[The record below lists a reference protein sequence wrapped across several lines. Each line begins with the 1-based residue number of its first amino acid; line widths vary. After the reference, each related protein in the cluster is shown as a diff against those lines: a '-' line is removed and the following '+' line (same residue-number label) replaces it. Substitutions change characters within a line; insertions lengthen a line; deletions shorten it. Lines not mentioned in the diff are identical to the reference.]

1 MMKKRTLTTAAAVAV
16 ALTMTLSGL
25 PLTASAALG
34 GLPEVSTVRQTEAD
48 SDYDSEKAILSADRL
63 WVTAKG
69 LKQEETSRSSYERLD
84 WSFQK
89 LSGVDTLFDFTLTK
103 AEQHTFTIDAKISGE
118 AKLVLTQDNKTATTL
133 WEDGDAQKT
142 TKTLTLQP
150 GRWRVRLVCTD
161 AGGNLSVTVDEP
173 KSLFTHTRERAQK
186 AYDAIMEP
194 AQKAYEQAVEKAYDR
209 YDNTMVQAGELYVDA
224 GDEAY
229 DRYDKQME
237 QAGEFERASYLDAED
252 GKEQDREYNRRY
264 SRIEREYD
272 DAMESAQDD
281 YDELKDLA
289 DGYLQDRL
297 NKAREELEQAQAK
310 AEQAWDEIVG

>member
-1 MMKKRTLTTAAAVAV
+1 MMKKRTLTTAAVAV

-34 GLPEVSTVRQTEAD
+34 GLPEVSTIRQTGAD

-69 LKQEETSRSSYERLD
+69 LKQEETSRASYERLD

-89 LSGVDTLFDFTLTK
+89 LSGVDTLFDFTLTR
-103 AEQHTFTIDAKISGE
+103 AEQHTFTIDAKVSGE

-173 KSLFTHTRERAQK
+173 KSLFTHTREQAQK

-229 DRYDKQME
+229 DRYDEQME

-310 AEQAWDEIVG
+310 AEQAWDDIVG

>member
-1 MMKKRTLTTAAAVAV
+1 MMKKRTLTTAAVAV

-34 GLPEVSTVRQTEAD
+34 GLPEVSTIRQTGAD

-229 DRYDKQME
+229 DRYDKRME

>member
-1 MMKKRTLTTAAAVAV
+1 MMKKRTLTTAAVAV

-34 GLPEVSTVRQTEAD
+34 GLPEVSTIRQTGAD

-252 GKEQDREYNRRY
+252 GKERDREYNRRY

>member
-1 MMKKRTLTTAAAVAV
+1 MMKKRTLTTAAVAA

-34 GLPEVSTVRQTEAD
+34 GLPEVSTIRQTEAD

-194 AQKAYEQAVEKAYDR
+194 AQKAYERAVEKAYDR

-229 DRYDKQME
+229 DRYDEQME

>member
-1 MMKKRTLTTAAAVAV
+1 MMKKRTLTTAAAAV

-34 GLPEVSTVRQTEAD
+34 GLPEVSTIRQTEAD

-103 AEQHTFTIDAKISGE
+103 AEQHTFTIDAKVSGE

-133 WEDGDAQKT
+133 WEDGDVQKT

-297 NKAREELEQAQAK
+297 NKAKEELEQAQAK

>member
-1 MMKKRTLTTAAAVAV
+1 MMKKRTLTTAAVAV

-34 GLPEVSTVRQTEAD
+34 GLPEVSTIRQTEAD

-186 AYDAIMEP
+186 AYDAIIEP

>member
-1 MMKKRTLTTAAAVAV
+1 MMKKRTLTTAAVAV

-103 AEQHTFTIDAKISGE
+103 AEQHTFTIDEKVSGE

-161 AGGNLSVTVDEP
+161 VGGNLSVTVDEP

-229 DRYDKQME
+229 DRYDEQME

-297 NKAREELEQAQAK
+297 NKAKEELEQAQAK

>member
-1 MMKKRTLTTAAAVAV
+1 MMKKRTLTTAAVAV

-34 GLPEVSTVRQTEAD
+34 GLPEVSTIRQTGAD

-69 LKQEETSRSSYERLD
+69 LKQEETSRASYERLD

-89 LSGVDTLFDFTLTK
+89 LSGVDTLFDFTLIK
-103 AEQHTFTIDAKISGE
+103 AEQHTFTIDAKVSGE

-310 AEQAWDEIVG
+310 AEQAWDDIVG

>member
-1 MMKKRTLTTAAAVAV
+1 MMKKRTLTTAAVAV

-34 GLPEVSTVRQTEAD
+34 GLPGVSTIRQTEAD

-103 AEQHTFTIDAKISGE
+103 AEQHTFTIDAKVSGE

-133 WEDGDAQKT
+133 WEDGNAQKT

-297 NKAREELEQAQAK
+297 NKAKEELEQAQAK
-310 AEQAWDEIVG
+310 AEQAWDDIVG

>member
-1 MMKKRTLTTAAAVAV
+1 MMKKRTLTTAAVAV

-34 GLPEVSTVRQTEAD
+34 GLPGVSTIRQTEAD

-103 AEQHTFTIDAKISGE
+103 AEQHTFTIDAKVSGE

-229 DRYDKQME
+229 DRYDKRME

>member
-1 MMKKRTLTTAAAVAV
+1 MMKKRTLTTAAAAV

-34 GLPEVSTVRQTEAD
+34 GLPEVSTIRQTEAD

-103 AEQHTFTIDAKISGE
+103 AEQHTFTIDAKVSGE

-194 AQKAYEQAVEKAYDR
+194 AQKAYERAVEKAYDR

-297 NKAREELEQAQAK
+297 NKAKEELEQAQAK

>member
-1 MMKKRTLTTAAAVAV
+1 MMKKRTLTTAAVAV

-103 AEQHTFTIDAKISGE
+103 AEHHTFTIDAKVSGE

>member
-1 MMKKRTLTTAAAVAV
+1 MMKKRTLTTAAVAV

-34 GLPEVSTVRQTEAD
+34 GLPEVSTIRQTEAD

-69 LKQEETSRSSYERLD
+69 LKQGETSRSSYERLD

-103 AEQHTFTIDAKISGE
+103 AEQHTFTIDAKVSGE

-133 WEDGDAQKT
+133 WEDGNAQKT
-142 TKTLTLQP
+142 TKTLALQP
-150 GRWRVRLVCTD
+150 GRWRVRFVCTD

-252 GKEQDREYNRRY
+252 GKERDRENNRREK
-264 SRIEREYD
+264 RIERED
-272 DAMESAQDD
+272 GGAMESAQDE
-281 YDELKDLA
+281 YDERKGLA
-289 DGYLQDRL
+289 DGKLQDRL

-310 AEQAWDEIVG
+310 AEQAWDDIVG

>member
-1 MMKKRTLTTAAAVAV
+1 MMKKRTLTTAAVAV

-34 GLPEVSTVRQTEAD
+34 GLPEVSTIRQTGAD

-69 LKQEETSRSSYERLD
+69 LKQEETSRASYERLD

-310 AEQAWDEIVG
+310 AEQAWDNIVG

>member
-1 MMKKRTLTTAAAVAV
+1 MMKKRTLTTAAVAV

-34 GLPEVSTVRQTEAD
+34 GLPEVSTIRQTEAD

-69 LKQEETSRSSYERLD
+69 LKQEETSRSSYEWLD

>member
-1 MMKKRTLTTAAAVAV
+1 MMKKRTLTTAAVAV

-34 GLPEVSTVRQTEAD
+34 GLPEVSTIRQTEAD

-103 AEQHTFTIDAKISGE
+103 AEQHTFTIDAKVSGE

-133 WEDGDAQKT
+133 WEDGNAQKT

-229 DRYDKQME
+229 DRYDKQIE

>member
-1 MMKKRTLTTAAAVAV
+1 MMKKRTLTTAAVAV

-34 GLPEVSTVRQTEAD
+34 GLPEVSTIRQTEAD

-133 WEDGDAQKT
+133 WEDGDVQKT

-229 DRYDKQME
+229 DRYDKRME

-297 NKAREELEQAQAK
+297 NKAKEELEQAQAK

>member
-1 MMKKRTLTTAAAVAV
+1 MMKKRTLTTAAVAA

-34 GLPEVSTVRQTEAD
+34 GLPEVSTIRQAEAD
-48 SDYDSEKAILSADRL
+48 SDYDSEKVILSADRL

-103 AEQHTFTIDAKISGE
+103 AEQHTFTIDAKVSGE

-229 DRYDKQME
+229 DRYDKQIE

>member
-1 MMKKRTLTTAAAVAV
+1 MMKKRTLTTAAVAV

-34 GLPEVSTVRQTEAD
+34 GLPEVSTIRQTEAD

-103 AEQHTFTIDAKISGE
+103 AEQHTFTIDAKVSGE

-194 AQKAYEQAVEKAYDR
+194 AQKAYERAVEKAYDR

-297 NKAREELEQAQAK
+297 NEAKEELEQAQAK

>member
-1 MMKKRTLTTAAAVAV
+1 MMKKRTLTTAAAAV

-103 AEQHTFTIDAKISGE
+103 AEQHTFTIDAKVSGE

-281 YDELKDLA
+281 YDELKGLA

>member
-1 MMKKRTLTTAAAVAV
+1 MMKKRTLTTAAAAV

-34 GLPEVSTVRQTEAD
+34 GLPEVSTIRQTGAD

-103 AEQHTFTIDAKISGE
+103 AEQHTFTIDAKVSGE
-118 AKLVLTQDNKTATTL
+118 AKLVLAQDNKTATTL

-194 AQKAYEQAVEKAYDR
+194 AQKAYERAVEKAYDR

-229 DRYDKQME
+229 DRYDEQME

-310 AEQAWDEIVG
+310 AEQAWDDIVG

>member
-1 MMKKRTLTTAAAVAV
+1 MMKKRTLTTAAVAV

-69 LKQEETSRSSYERLD
+69 LKQEETSRASYERLD

-103 AEQHTFTIDAKISGE
+103 AEQHTFTIDAKVSGE

-264 SRIEREYD
+264 SRIEREYN

-310 AEQAWDEIVG
+310 AEQAWDDIVG

>member
-1 MMKKRTLTTAAAVAV
+1 MMKKRTLTTAAAAV

-34 GLPEVSTVRQTEAD
+34 GLPEVSTIRQTEAD

-103 AEQHTFTIDAKISGE
+103 AEQHTFTIDAKVSGE

-194 AQKAYEQAVEKAYDR
+194 AQKAYERAVEKAYDR

>member
-1 MMKKRTLTTAAAVAV
+1 MMKKRTLTTAAVAV

-34 GLPEVSTVRQTEAD
+34 GLPEVSTIRQTGAD

-69 LKQEETSRSSYERLD
+69 LKQEETSRASYERLD

-103 AEQHTFTIDAKISGE
+103 AEQHTFTIDAKVSGE

-133 WEDGDAQKT
+133 WEDGNAQKT

>member
-1 MMKKRTLTTAAAVAV
+1 MMKKRTLTTAAVAV

-34 GLPEVSTVRQTEAD
+34 GLPEVSTIRQTEAD

-103 AEQHTFTIDAKISGE
+103 AEQHTFTIDAKVSGE

-229 DRYDKQME
+229 DRYDKQIE

-252 GKEQDREYNRRY
+252 GKEQDREDNRRY

>member
-1 MMKKRTLTTAAAVAV
+1 MMKKRTLTTAAVAA
-16 ALTMTLSGL
+16 ALTMTLSGFG
-25 PLTASAALG
+25 LTASAALG
-34 GLPEVSTVRQTEAD
+34 GLPEVSTIRQTEAD

-173 KSLFTHTRERAQK
+173 KSLFTHTRERAEK

>member
-1 MMKKRTLTTAAAVAV
+1 MMKKRTLTTAAVAV

-34 GLPEVSTVRQTEAD
+34 GLPGVSTIRQTEAD

-103 AEQHTFTIDAKISGE
+103 AEQHTFTIDAKVSGE

-209 YDNTMVQAGELYVDA
+209 YDDTMVQAGELYVDA

>member
-1 MMKKRTLTTAAAVAV
+1 MMKKRTLTTAAVAV

-103 AEQHTFTIDAKISGE
+103 AEQHTFTIDAKVSGE
-118 AKLVLTQDNKTATTL
+118 AKLVLAQDNKTATTL

>member
-1 MMKKRTLTTAAAVAV
+1 MMKKRTLTTAAVAV

-34 GLPEVSTVRQTEAD
+34 GLPEVSTIRQIEAD

-69 LKQEETSRSSYERLD
+69 LKQEETSRASYERLD

-150 GRWRVRLVCTD
+150 GRWRVRLVYTD

-297 NKAREELEQAQAK
+297 NKAKEELEQAQAK

>member
-34 GLPEVSTVRQTEAD
+34 GLPEVSTIRQTEAD

-103 AEQHTFTIDAKISGE
+103 AEQHTFTIDAKVSGE

>member
-1 MMKKRTLTTAAAVAV
+1 MMKKRTLTTAAVAV

-34 GLPEVSTVRQTEAD
+34 GLPEVSTIRQTEAD

-252 GKEQDREYNRRY
+252 GKERDREYNRRY

>member
-1 MMKKRTLTTAAAVAV
+1 MMKKRTLTTAAAAV

-310 AEQAWDEIVG
+310 AEQAWDDIVG

>member
-1 MMKKRTLTTAAAVAV
+1 MMKKRTLTTAAVAV

-48 SDYDSEKAILSADRL
+48 SDYDSEKVILSADRL

-69 LKQEETSRSSYERLD
+69 LKQEETSRASYERLD

-103 AEQHTFTIDAKISGE
+103 AEQHTFTIDAKVSGE

>member
-1 MMKKRTLTTAAAVAV
+1 MMKKRTLTTAAVAV
-16 ALTMTLSGL
+16 ALTMTLSGFG
-25 PLTASAALG
+25 LTASAALG
-34 GLPEVSTVRQTEAD
+34 GLPEVSTIRQTEAD

-63 WVTAKG
+63 WVNAKG

-103 AEQHTFTIDAKISGE
+103 AEQHTFTIDAKVSGE

-297 NKAREELEQAQAK
+297 NKAKEELEQAQAK

>member
-310 AEQAWDEIVG
+310 AEQAWDDIVG

>member
-1 MMKKRTLTTAAAVAV
+1 MMKKRTLTTAAVAV
-16 ALTMTLSGL
+16 ALTMTLLGL

-103 AEQHTFTIDAKISGE
+103 AEQHTFTIDAKVSGE

-229 DRYDKQME
+229 DRYDKQIE

-297 NKAREELEQAQAK
+297 NKAKEELEQAQAK

>member
-1 MMKKRTLTTAAAVAV
+1 MMKKRTLTTAAVAV

-34 GLPEVSTVRQTEAD
+34 GLPEVSTIRQTEAD
-48 SDYDSEKAILSADRL
+48 SDYDSEKAILSVDRL

-161 AGGNLSVTVDEP
+161 ASGNLSVTVDEP

>member
-1 MMKKRTLTTAAAVAV
+1 MMKKRTLTTAAVAV

-34 GLPEVSTVRQTEAD
+34 GLPEVSTIRQAEAD

-297 NKAREELEQAQAK
+297 NKAKEELEQAQAK

>member
-1 MMKKRTLTTAAAVAV
+1 MMKKRTLTTAAVAV

-34 GLPEVSTVRQTEAD
+34 GLPEVSTVRQTGAD

-89 LSGVDTLFDFTLTK
+89 LSGADTLFDFTLTK
-103 AEQHTFTIDAKISGE
+103 AEQHTFTIDAKVSGE

-281 YDELKDLA
+281 YDQLKDLA

-310 AEQAWDEIVG
+310 AEQAWDDIVG